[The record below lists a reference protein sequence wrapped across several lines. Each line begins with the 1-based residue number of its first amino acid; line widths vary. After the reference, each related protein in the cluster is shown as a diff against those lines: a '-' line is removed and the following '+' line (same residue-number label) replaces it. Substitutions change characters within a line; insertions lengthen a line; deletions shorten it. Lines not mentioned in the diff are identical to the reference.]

1 MESRTPARAG
11 RLRQPRI
18 TERRIRKQETHERI
32 LQAAAAI
39 ARREGL
45 QAASIPRVMRAAGL
59 TVGGF
64 YGHFASKRALDVE
77 VIRRVA
83 GAMPGRS
90 LGGLQHLSG
99 LSWIEKATARYLT
112 AAHRDNPDGC
122 SFPSILS
129 GIATG
134 PTDVKAAFA
143 DALDLRVNAFEA
155 NMPALPGVTPRERA
169 LALMALTIG
178 GLLLARA
185 STGAPVSGEMLAAC
199 QKWALPEFYTRARAS
214 REATREK
221 TTDQ

>member
-1 MESRTPARAG
+1 MKSRTSTRVARA
-11 RLRQPRI
+11 RQPRI
-18 TERRIRKQETHERI
+18 TERHIKKQETRERI

-64 YGHFASKRALDVE
+64 YGHFVSKSALDVE
-77 VIRRVA
+77 VIRTVV
-83 GAMPGRS
+83 GAIPGRG
-90 LGGLQHLSG
+90 LAGLQHLSG
-99 LSWIEKATARYLT
+99 LAWVERATTRYLT

-122 SFPSILS
+122 SYPAILS

-134 PTDVKAAFA
+134 STETKMAFA
-143 DALDLRVNAFEA
+143 AALELRVRAFEA
-155 NMPALPGVTPRERA
+155 HMPALPGVTARERS

-185 STGAPVSGEMLAAC
+185 SATAAISGEVLAAS
-199 QKWALPEFYTRARAS
+199 QKWALPEFDARVRRAIG
-214 REATREK
+214 E
-221 TTDQ
+221 